1 MKLQTYV
8 NLVAAGLILTVS
20 GVALAVSNSW
30 HAAGLTL
37 AADSIEFSLFWIFTN
52 VPIRRLKR
60 LATQVSEVAGG
71 SRAVVNVSGSTTELR
86 EIQAALDVILLQLHA
101 SKKTMHQFLGDASH
115 ELRTPLT
122 VISAYLELLSQPEAK
137 QNDEFL
143 EKSLAKMNLEAGR
156 MQRLIEDLLQL
167 AEIGEG
173 GGLGRVEQVDLAG
186 LVTIE
191 LDSLR
196 DLQPARKIETLVS
209 GPVLVPGNPELLAQL
224 CANLFSNIRRHT
236 SATTAVR
243 VELVAGAS
251 WVTLTVN
258 DAGPGL
264 TEEAYAAGTTHFERF
279 DKSRSR
285 ETGGSGLG
293 MSIMASIVERHGGR
307 VALTRSALGGLCTR
321 ITLPA

>member
-1 MKLQTYV
+1 VKLQTQL
-8 NLVAAGLILTVS
+8 NLIAAGLILTVS
-20 GVALAVSNSW
+20 GGALAASNGWSSL
-30 HAAGLTL
+30 GLTL
-37 AADSIEFSLFWIFTN
+37 AADSIEFSAFWILTSIP
-52 VPIRRLKR
+52 VRKITS
-60 LATQVSEVAGG
+60 LARQVNEVAAG
-71 SRAVVNVSGSTTELR
+71 SRAVVNTRSRTTEMR
-86 EIQAALDVILLQLHA
+86 QMRGALDIILLRLQA

-137 QNDEFL
+137 HNDEFL
-143 EKSLAKMNLEAGR
+143 EKSLNKMNLEASR

-173 GGLGRVEQVDLAG
+173 NGLGRIEQVDLAG

-196 DLQPARKIETLVS
+196 DLQPGRHIEAYVN
-209 GPVLVPGNPELLAQL
+209 GPVVVPGNPELLAQL

-236 SATTAVR
+236 SATAAVR
-243 VELVAGAS
+243 VELVEGAS

-264 TEEAYAAGTTHFERF
+264 TDAAYEAGTTHFERF

-293 MSIMASIVERHGGR
+293 MSIMTSIVERHGGR
-307 VALTRSALGGLCTR
+307 VSLSRSDMGGLCTR

>member
-1 MKLQTYV
+1 MKLQTQL
-8 NLVAAGLILTVS
+8 NLIAAGLILAVS
-20 GVALAVSNSW
+20 FVALALSDGW
-30 HAAGLTL
+30 KFIGLTL
-37 AADSIEFSLFWIFTN
+37 ATDCVEFSVFWILTSI
-52 VPIRRLKR
+52 PLRKITS
-60 LATQVSEVAGG
+60 LARQVGEVAAG
-71 SRAVVNVSGSTTELR
+71 SRAVVNTRSNTAELR
-86 EIQAALDVILLQLHA
+86 QLQEALDIILLRLQA

-137 QNDEFL
+137 NNEDFV
-143 EKSLAKMNLEAGR
+143 EKSLAKMNLEANR

-173 GGLGRVEQVDLAG
+173 NGLGRIEQVDLAG
-186 LVTIE
+186 LVTVE

-196 DLQPARKIETLVS
+196 DLQPGRHIEAAVT

-236 SATTAVR
+236 APTAAVR
-243 VELVAGAS
+243 VELVEGAS
-251 WVTLTVN
+251 WVSLTLN

-264 TEEAYAAGTTHFERF
+264 TDAAYEAGTTHFERF

-293 MSIMASIVERHGGR
+293 MSIISSIVERHGGR
-307 VALTRSALGGLCTR
+307 VSLSRSDMGGLCTR